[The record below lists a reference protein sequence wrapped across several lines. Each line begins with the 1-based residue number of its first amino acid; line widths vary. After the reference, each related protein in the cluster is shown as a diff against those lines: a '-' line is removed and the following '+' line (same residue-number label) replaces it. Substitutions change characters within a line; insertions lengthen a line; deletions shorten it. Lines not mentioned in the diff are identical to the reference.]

1 MTQLPGTIRMHI
13 THFIWQK
20 LLGMAPGEI
29 QSGDTLWLLSPRQHM
44 PLLAQRRAL
53 MLVNRCRL
61 FAILFSALTPA
72 WALIDLLTLPYPLSL
87 QLAALR
93 LLVSVAFVALAVW
106 QPMDGRLRSAY
117 RGIAL
122 LFAIPT
128 LFYIA
133 SHLLLRRYHLEGLS
147 AAIGAG
153 YAFLPFVLLAG
164 LAIFPLTLL
173 ESLAFASPALFGFVL
188 TSLLDLNGDNLP
200 GFGGEF
206 WLLSLLAGVS
216 AIAGISQ
223 LAFIIVLVHQAIR
236 DPLTGV
242 FSRRSGEEMLGLLE
256 LQAQRSRQPLSLAF
270 IDLDHF
276 KAINDHYGHLAGD
289 QVLRHFAELMEG
301 RLRRSDVLVRWGGEE
316 FVLLMPGA
324 QLAHAAQVIARLRA
338 QGLGERP
345 EGHALTA
352 SIGVAE
358 LFQDGSADWRA
369 LVDLADTR
377 MYRAKQTGRNR
388 VVISG

>member
-1 MTQLPGTIRMHI
+1 MHI

-20 LLGMAPGEI
+20 LLGLAPGEI

-44 PLLAQRRAL
+44 PLLTQRRAL

-72 WALIDLLTLPYPLSL
+72 WAVIDLLTLPYPLSL

-93 LLVSVAFVALAVW
+93 LLVSAAFVALAVW
-106 QPMDGRLRSAY
+106 QPMDGRLPAAY
-117 RGIAL
+117 RGISL

-133 SHLLLRRYHLEGLS
+133 SHLMLRRYHLEGLS

-173 ESLAFASPALFGFVL
+173 ESLAFASPALLGFVL

-216 AIAGISQ
+216 AIASVSQ
-223 LAFIIVLVHQAIR
+223 LAFIIVLVNQAIR

-324 QLAHAAQVIARLRA
+324 QLVHAAQAIARLRA

-345 EGHALTA
+345 EGLPLSA

-358 LFQDGSADWRA
+358 LFQDGCADWRA

-377 MYRAKQTGRNR
+377 MYRAKQAGRNQ
-388 VVISG
+388 VVISD

>member
-1 MTQLPGTIRMHI
+1 MHI

>member
-1 MTQLPGTIRMHI
+1 MHI

-72 WALIDLLTLPYPLSL
+72 WAVIDLLTLPYPLSL
-87 QLAALR
+87 QLAGLR
-93 LLVSVAFVALAVW
+93 LLVSAAFVALAVW
-106 QPMDGRLRSAY
+106 QPMDGRLSSAY

-173 ESLAFASPALFGFVL
+173 ESLAFASPALFGFLL
-188 TSLLDLNGDNLP
+188 TGLLELNGDNLP

-206 WLLSLLAGVS
+206 WLLSLLTGVS

-242 FSRRSGEEMLGLLE
+242 FSRRSGEEMLGLLQ

-276 KAINDHYGHLAGD
+276 KTINDHYGHLAGD

-324 QLAHAAQVIARLRA
+324 QLPQAAQVIARLRA

-345 EGHALTA
+345 EGKVLTA

-358 LFQDGSADWRA
+358 LFQDGCADWRA

-377 MYRAKQTGRNR
+377 MYRAKQAGRNR
-388 VVISG
+388 VMISD

>member
-1 MTQLPGTIRMHI
+1 MHI

-93 LLVSVAFVALAVW
+93 LLVSIAFVALAVW

>member
-1 MTQLPGTIRMHI
+1 MQLSGPLCMHI

-53 MLVNRCRL
+53 MLLNRCRL
-61 FAILFSALTPA
+61 FAILFSVLTPA

-87 QLAALR
+87 QLTALR
-93 LLVSVAFVALAVW
+93 LVVTAAFIALALW

-122 LFAIPT
+122 LFATPT

-173 ESLAFASPALFGFVL
+173 ESLAFASPVLLGFILAGVFDL
-188 TSLLDLNGDNLP
+188 TGDSLP
-200 GFGGEF
+200 SFGGEF

-242 FSRRSGEEMLGLLE
+242 FSRRSGEEMLGLLQ
-256 LQAQRSRQPLSLAF
+256 LQAQRAHQPLSLAF

-276 KAINDHYGHLAGD
+276 KAINDRYGHLAGD
-289 QVLRHFAELMEG
+289 QVLRHFAALMLA
-301 RLRRSDVLVRWGGEE
+301 RLRRSDILVRWGGEE

-324 QLAHAAQVIARLRA
+324 GAEQAAQVIARLRE

-345 EGHALTA
+345 DGSGLTA
-352 SIGVAE
+352 SVGVAE
-358 LFQDGSADWRA
+358 LWRDDCADWCA
-369 LVDLADTR
+369 LVDRADAR
-377 MYRAKQTGRNR
+377 MYLAKQTGRDR
-388 VVISG
+388 VVSAG